1 MLLFSERIT
10 LVQKYENWLKNYPEI
25 KDCSLSVI
33 SFLVSEKLID
43 EKKQNNFWRVKNG
56 SCSVCR

>member
-43 EKKQNNFWRVKNG
+43 EKKAKQFLESKKWFM
-56 SCSVCR
+56 

>member
-43 EKKQNNFWRVKNG
+43 EKSKTIFG
-56 SCSVCR
+56 E